1 MKTKVILSA
10 LAALLGTS
18 VNAQVFSS
26 SFESWTND
34 LPDNWMG
41 SSTNVPY
48 ANIIQSSDAQDGIYS
63 CQIINETSNHQ
74 RFTTASENVTSGT
87 VYEISFWAKGSGEV
101 RTAVVIEPSNYSGYN
116 SYVTLT
122 GNWTQYTQTVII
134 PADGNAQFIFSVRN
148 SVAPDHILL
157 DNVVI
162 TESASTTTTI
172 YDVQNTTDPSGD
184 SPMVGQVVTVNGIV
198 TGTYSTSATLN
209 GYFLQ
214 DGDGAWNGIHVFTAT
229 NTNLPT
235 IGDDLTITGTVAE
248 YFGLTQITSVGE
260 TVVNSQGNTLPNAT
274 IVTSSEVNDEM
285 YEGVL
290 VQVNNAECTD
300 ANSGF
305 GMWRINNDIDSAK
318 VHDLMFDYSPVLG
331 AIYDIRGVVNF
342 AFDEFRICPR
352 DISDITVID
361 DNTTEATIYEIQS
374 DVDVEGNSNLVDMF
388 VTTAGVVTG
397 IWPGEGFFI
406 QDGSGPWSGI
416 FVFNNTI
423 STNIGDSIRLTGRVV
438 EYFGFTQLSSISF
451 HEIVSSDNDL
461 PPYTTLPAN
470 SISQEQYE
478 SVLIRLENVVC
489 TNPSAG
495 FGSWDVTDQS
505 GNANIATGNNDIYSF
520 SPTQGT
526 IYNVNGPVF
535 YSFGT
540 YKVLPRSASDI
551 EAVLGM
557 TEEQLNAISIYPN
570 PASDV
575 LTVNGAEG
583 ANVTV
588 TDAQG
593 KTVYSS
599 TMSNTVE
606 TINVENLESG
616 IYFINF
622 EGNKTMKFIVK

>member
-26 SFESWTND
+26 SFELWTND

-41 SSTNVPY
+41 STTNLPD
-48 ANIIQSSDAQDGIYS
+48 ANIIQSSDAQDGTYS
-63 CQIINETSNHQ
+63 CQIINETSNHK
-74 RFTTASENVTSGT
+74 RFTTSSVTVTSGS

-101 RTAVVIEPSNYSGYN
+101 RTAVVIEPSNYSDYT

-352 DISDITVID
+352 DINDITVID

-397 IWPGEGFFI
+397 IWPGDGFFI

-461 PPYTTLPAN
+461 PPYTILPAN

-505 GNANIATGNNDIYSF
+505 GNANIATGNNDIYLF